1 MKRDPCLRRKDDEN
15 WTFWILY
22 ACLKRVHGTQAR
34 GRFQKV
40 PQLAE
45 GARPA
50 HRCETPGRPRNV
62 GSIPAG
68 NAYLVE
74 PPSRAKSQTE
84 IRPNSCLKWNVSA
97 QLFRSPFTVT
107 RRSACIFVSRK
118 ISRSLETFFVAKLS
132 RKKRLSGSSPVGS
145 APRNRSAQRIRGR
158 FGTDS
163 LFTARSFLI
172 AVRQMIL

>member
-1 MKRDPCLRRKDDEN
+1 MDLLDSVCLSQ
-15 WTFWILY
+15 T
-22 ACLKRVHGTQAR
+22 GTR
-34 GRFQKV
+34 HS
-40 PQLAE
+40 
-45 GARPA
+45 GARPFSKSPST
-50 HRCETPGRPRNV
+50 CGRRSARPPMRNSRPARNV